1 MLVQRRAKG
10 ASDSAG
16 RSASASAAT
25 PSGELNPPSVAL
37 TFVSSPYG
45 FVEMQGQRD
54 AVASHASTQGL
65 GVVALSPQSFFAG
78 QSAQPVAR
86 RAYSWSHRGMLRC
99 AIHCFVVSECN
110 GTKGRAGRVRG
121 KGSDSLGVAE

>member
-37 TFVSSPYG
+37 AFVSSPYG

-65 GVVALSPQSFFAG
+65 VVVALSPQGFFAG
-78 QSAQPVAR
+78 
-86 RAYSWSHRGMLRC
+86 
-99 AIHCFVVSECN
+99 
-110 GTKGRAGRVRG
+110 
-121 KGSDSLGVAE
+121 